1 MFFHYHHYLIHVAYH
16 QLITPS
22 KRSLNILFFGGM
34 GGRQIH
40 VTFSES
46 ELGRD
51 QQLDKI
57 TLLLYRA
64 GSNSQLKYLENLIL
78 FSTKY

>member
-1 MFFHYHHYLIHVAYH
+1 M
-16 QLITPS
+16 
-22 KRSLNILFFGGM
+22 G

-40 VTFSES
+40 VNHSES

-78 FSTKY
+78 FSTKYW